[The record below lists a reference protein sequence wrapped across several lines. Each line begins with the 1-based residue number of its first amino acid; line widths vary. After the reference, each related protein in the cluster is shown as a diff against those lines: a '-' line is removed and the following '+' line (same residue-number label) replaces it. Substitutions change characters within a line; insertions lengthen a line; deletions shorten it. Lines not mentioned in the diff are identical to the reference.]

1 MNTDRLVKTFQELVS
16 IDSPSFGERKMADE
30 LTVRLRK
37 LGFTVS
43 EDRAG
48 EYYGGTAGNLYA
60 FRKGSIPGKP
70 LLFSTH
76 MDTVEPAEGKRR
88 FFTGTDGSPA
98 AGRRFWERTAWLEQR
113 RFWRL

>member
-48 EYYGGTAGNLYA
+48 EYYGGTVSY
-60 FRKGSIPGKP
+60 
-70 LLFSTH
+70 TH
-76 MDTVEPAEGKRR
+76 LTLPTNSRV
-88 FFTGTDGSPA
+88 
-98 AGRRFWERTAWLEQR
+98 
-113 RFWRL
+113 